1 MLMAKVPKAQIKSGR
16 RSHRADT
23 ESQSFYVKRRKIKLK
38 SIGPSGSS
46 DRTVTEWARAPK
58 CTKSTRSL
66 STEYGVGSGCGF
78 QHQKQRV
85 EVSVT
90 STILQPLSHSPPNNL
105 PSRIS
110 RSACCREAEADA
122 RALTVR
128 LLFQQ
133 SCTHTIRVPHSPRAL
148 SSKHIYIWWCAWFSF
163 IHQKSRS

>member
-90 STILQPLSHSPPNNL
+90 STILQPLSHSPPNQSSL
-105 PSRIS
+105 SDLSLCLLQGGRGGRS
-110 RSACCREAEADA
+110 RSHCAIAFSAIVHA
-122 RALTVR
+122 HYP
-128 LLFQQ
+128 
-133 SCTHTIRVPHSPRAL
+133 CTAL
-148 SSKHIYIWWCAWFSF
+148 SA
-163 IHQKSRS
+163 RSLK